1 MDETSNYQSIEDG
14 ANATTSSSSNFLSTR
29 AIISKARL
37 KQLVFSAVVII
48 FVSIGA
54 VTLSNT
60 SHSTKAST
68 SGPLDNPIQSITHL
82 TPVTRS
88 PTPAAQPATGAT
100 TPSSPASPSNET
112 PQMTPF
118 VEFELFGGVEIVITG
133 VSECL
138 NRSSRRQTHATRRIE
153 QPQFQLQLIGI
164 PAPRINV
171 ANISTSGVIE
181 FYISGITISVLTVFN
196 TEAQYLHL
204 HHTIT
209 IRVIRFQHYFYSS
222 IRFNASTRNEF
233 QHPIVISIISI
244 QPSDTITSNIVGDF
258 AT

>member
-112 PQMTPF
+112 PQMTP
-118 VEFELFGGVEIVITG
+118 
-133 VSECL
+133 VSTPSPQIPP
-138 NRSSRRQTHATRRIE
+138 SSSTLPPGDSPQTF
-153 QPQFQLQLIGI
+153 PGD
-164 PAPRINV
+164 
-171 ANISTSGVIE
+171 
-181 FYISGITISVLTVFN
+181 
-196 TEAQYLHL
+196 
-204 HHTIT
+204 
-209 IRVIRFQHYFYSS
+209 
-222 IRFNASTRNEF
+222 
-233 QHPIVISIISI
+233 I
-244 QPSDTITSNIVGDF
+244 QQETNSRHQAD
-258 AT
+258 